1 MGTMWKRET
10 RVEPSGLVSVLI
22 LPYST
27 NGESAKPSL
36 LDISFSRNPFSK
48 SSCAKTRNAMIIE
61 KPDWVHHSVEDQS
74 AGALQPLMPECMS
87 VYFQS
92 VAPN

>member
-1 MGTMWKRET
+1 METRDAGGAFRPGVGAHLALQHVRRKREAK
-10 RVEPSGLVSVLI
+10 VSWILVF
-22 LPYST
+22 
-27 NGESAKPSL
+27 EKPFFKIEL
-36 LDISFSRNPFSK
+36 CEN
-48 SSCAKTRNAMIIE
+48 ANAMIIE